1 MGLQDVRH
9 LLGGVALGD
18 AAQIHGAARIQRD
31 DAAVHMDVLAAHQ
44 RQQGV
49 DLLLGGDMGRVGG
62 DAPQGYQRGH
72 GHIEG
77 TAGLIGQGQRPLQKL
92 PRLLLHRHGLT
103 GVEAADI
110 AGGNGAGEGGLQP
123 VDLAGRGGQRFLRAV
138 AVGGEG
144 HVGIHGEQGHLLGLW
159 CAAGGEGQCRQTG
172 QQQAGKTFHSSRRPS
187 SARISVAS
195 SANSR

>member
-31 DAAVHMDVLAAHQ
+31 DAAVHVDVLAAHQ
-44 RQQGV
+44 RQQGI

-62 DAPQGYQRGH
+62 DAPQGYQRSY

-77 TAGLIGQGQRPLQKL
+77 TAGLIGQGQRPFQKL

-110 AGGNGAGEGGLQP
+110 AGGNGKSKEDWQMKGYDTSNGYMGYVEGKYILF
-123 VDLAGRGGQRFLRAV
+123 AS
-138 AVGGEG
+138 
-144 HVGIHGEQGHLLGLW
+144 EQ
-159 CAAGGEGQCRQTG
+159 EY
-172 QQQAGKTFHSSRRPS
+172 FEFMED
-187 SARISVAS
+187 
-195 SANSR
+195 